1 MNGIFKKTGMP
12 FRQEGRDKKTQ
23 ESRSSLYSEADAE
36 KIIYS
41 F

>member
-1 MNGIFKKTGMP
+1 MP
-12 FRQEGRDKKTQ
+12 FWQERRDKKTQ